1 MNYLD
6 DLSMQQAVI
15 PESIVKKRKSQSKS
29 VAPSILTDEQRQI
42 DIEDYLASTVSNKE
56 FYERYGQPS
65 NQGE

>member
-15 PESIVKKRKSQSKS
+15 PESIVKKRKKQAESFN
-29 VAPSILTDEQRQI
+29 PPILTDEQRQI

>member
-15 PESIVKKRKSQSKS
+15 PESIVKKRRRQSKLIN
-29 VAPSILTDEQRQI
+29 PPILTDEQRQI

-56 FYERYGQPS
+56 FYERYGQ
-65 NQGE
+65 Q